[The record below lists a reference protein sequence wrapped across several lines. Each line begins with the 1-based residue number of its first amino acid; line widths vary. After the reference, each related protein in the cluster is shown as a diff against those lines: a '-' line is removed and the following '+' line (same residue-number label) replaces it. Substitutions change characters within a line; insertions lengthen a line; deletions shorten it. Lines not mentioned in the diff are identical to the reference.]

1 MKEKQEFEKVTFMKK
16 RSKNVVS
23 IIGGADGPTSI
34 FLAGRSG
41 KKSLKVRIQNYKY
54 RCKSK
59 RAKKKIVA
67 GTHTLE
73 ELVTYAMNRYGAI
86 EVNANQRK
94 YVEQRKS
101 LKESLILQHKPELLG
116 EMNNISH
123 PDIYNEDAVREL
135 LEQVQARSEVI
146 AKIPDSEISMDFH
159 IYEIKIDDSYLEMA
173 IDYIWNVF
181 GISYSGNLKKVA
193 QDLYIYYG
201 VSEDDISEKTERY
214 SSLVAALS
222 A

>member
-1 MKEKQEFEKVTFMKK
+1 MKNKC
-16 RSKNVVS
+16 KNVVS

-41 KKSLKVRIQNYKY
+41 KRSLKMRIQNYKY

-59 RAKKKIVA
+59 RAKKRIVA

-73 ELVTYAMNRYGAI
+73 ELVTYAMDCYDAI
-86 EVNANQRK
+86 EVNVSQRK
-94 YVEQRKS
+94 YVEQRKN
-101 LKESLILQHKPELLG
+101 LKENLILQHKPELLG
-116 EMNNISH
+116 EMNNILRQ
-123 PDIYNEDAVREL
+123 DISNEDSVRKFL
-135 LEQVQARSEVI
+135 FQLQVRSEMI

-159 IYEIKIDDSYLEMA
+159 IYEIKAGDNYLDME
-173 IDYIWNVF
+173 IDYNWNVF
-181 GISYSGNLKKVA
+181 QVSYSGNFRKIA

-201 VSEDDISEKTERY
+201 VNEDDIREKTERY
-214 SSLVAALS
+214 SSLLAVLS